1 MKNRNNISGI
11 IWLCSALL
19 AMAGGCKLPEQSV
32 KYATVKLPAY
42 YKAAADSGSAA
53 QFTFDSFF
61 ADPALVAIID
71 TALHNNADLLIALQR
86 VEAARANVLLHR
98 GALYPN
104 LDLGISA
111 SGNRYGKYTMEGV
124 GNSESPSIPGPFT
137 PSYFAG
143 VSSSWELD
151 VWGKLRNKKKA
162 AQMRLLASDAGR
174 KFLATNLIADVAY
187 HYYTLSALDEEL
199 EIIRKN
205 IKLQET
211 ALEIVKLQKEGGR
224 ATELAVKQFAA
235 QLAHTQGMEYRVKMD
250 IATAENELNFLLG
263 RYSEPIVRTKLAE
276 ATVARG
282 VATGIPSGLLRTRP
296 DIVQA
301 EMEMKASAAEVA
313 SARAAFLPS
322 FTIAGTAGF
331 NSFSTG
337 MLFDPASL
345 AYGLIG
351 GVTAPV
357 FNKNQIRANYATMLA
372 EHRGSQLQYGKT
384 VMNAVFEVV
393 TALENIENL
402 TSEYAYNQ
410 KSAGTL
416 NDAVK
421 IANELFLAGYA
432 NYLEI
437 ITAQK
442 NAIDADMEVVQTK
455 KKLLFSNVNLYRSLG
470 GI

>member
-1 MKNRNNISGI
+1 
-11 IWLCSALL
+11 
-19 AMAGGCKLPEQSV
+19 
-32 KYATVKLPAY
+32 
-42 YKAAADSGSAA
+42 
-53 QFTFDSFF
+53 
-61 ADPALVAIID
+61 
-71 TALHNNADLLIALQR
+71 
-86 VEAARANVLLHR
+86 
-98 GALYPN
+98 
-104 LDLGISA
+104 
-111 SGNRYGKYTMEGV
+111 
-124 GNSESPSIPGPFT
+124 
-137 PSYFAG
+137 
-143 VSSSWELD
+143 
-151 VWGKLRNKKKA
+151 
-162 AQMRLLASDAGR
+162 
-174 KFLATNLIADVAY
+174 
-187 HYYTLSALDEEL
+187 
-199 EIIRKN
+199 
-205 IKLQET
+205 
-211 ALEIVKLQKEGGR
+211 
-224 ATELAVKQFAA
+224 
-235 QLAHTQGMEYRVKMD
+235 MEYRVKMD